1 MEPPGTAPGSS
12 PVITSAF
19 ITIAGEPAFTNIDP
33 EDGDLKGGEQE
44 ARHRHGA
51 GPESVDACFYT
62 QQNSELEFRCGSI
75 MSSCASTGESVILGG

>member
-19 ITIAGEPAFTNIDP
+19 ITIAGEPALANIAP

-44 ARHRHGA
+44 A
-51 GPESVDACFYT
+51 
-62 QQNSELEFRCGSI
+62 
-75 MSSCASTGESVILGG
+75 